1 MSEKDRIEL
10 ILQQEGISS
19 GQFAAEIGIQSSTL
33 SHLLNNRN
41 KPSLEVIK
49 KILNR
54 YPEISSDW
62 LIRGEGSMYRDSKKS
77 QPLNLFDNVVVN
89 TSFIEDNA
97 VKSTTE
103 NIPSKLSNENEMLK
117 IQDEAPQAHPEIKQS
132 QPIYDFPIQD
142 MHIKKN
148 NRNVMK
154 IILYYD
160 DNTFQEFESK

>member
-89 TSFIEDNA
+89 TSFTEDNA
-97 VKSTTE
+97 VKVQ
-103 NIPSKLSNENEMLK
+103 LK
-117 IQDEAPQAHPEIKQS
+117 IFHQNYQT
-132 QPIYDFPIQD
+132 
-142 MHIKKN
+142 
-148 NRNVMK
+148 RMK
-154 IILYYD
+154 C
-160 DNTFQEFESK
+160 

>member
-1 MSEKDRIEL
+1 MSEKDRIEQ

-54 YPEISSDW
+54 YSEISSDW
-62 LIRGEGSMYRDSKKS
+62 LIRGEGTMYRNSTKS
-77 QPLNLFDNVVVN
+77 QPLNLFDNLSVN
-89 TSFIEDNA
+89 NSLSEDNK
-97 VKSTTE
+97 VKSVAE
-103 NIPSKLSNENEMLK
+103 NTPSRLSNENEMLK
-117 IQDEAPQAHPEIKQS
+117 INTESNFSQQDTRPVSTIPDAVSKELL
-132 QPIYDFPIQD
+132 
-142 MHIKKN
+142 MKKN
-148 NRNVMK
+148 CRNVVK

-160 DNTFQEFESK
+160 DNTFQEFDSK